1 MSQLGSDDVGGLWA
15 LFAVLDVER
24 DSLSFL
30 QRIELTVRGRE
41 MEEDIRTFGLSDET
55 ETLFGLFLD
64 CARRHKKKWEEKKLA
79 AVQTL
84 LFTEGFRHH
93 AQNTQFPLHLQLS
106 CINAVEWLLD
116 SR

>member
-15 LFAVLDVER
+15 LLAVLDVER

-30 QRIELTVRGRE
+30 ERIELAVRGRK

-64 CARRHKKKWEEKKLA
+64 CARRHKKSGKKKSWRRCKR
-79 AVQTL
+79 
-84 LFTEGFRHH
+84 FF
-93 AQNTQFPLHLQLS
+93 LQK
-106 CINAVEWLLD
+106 D
-116 SR
+116 SATTHRIHSSPYICN